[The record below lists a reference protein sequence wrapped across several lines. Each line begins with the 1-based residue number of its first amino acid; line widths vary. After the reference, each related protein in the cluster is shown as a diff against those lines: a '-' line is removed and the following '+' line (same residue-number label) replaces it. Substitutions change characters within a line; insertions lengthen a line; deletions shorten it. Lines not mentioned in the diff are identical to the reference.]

1 MKDHKIRFHC
11 RLCSGL
17 LAKALDLGE
26 TCLANELPSW
36 RIEGGQDKFPL
47 YLSRCTICGHVQLPV
62 VVNPERLFRD
72 YVYQSGTS
80 PVFVKHLQN
89 FARDVQPA
97 RTGGFVVELG
107 SNDGTLLAEYKRLGF
122 EVLGVDPAHNIA
134 NIAEIK
140 NKVPTVRDFF
150 SKGLVG
156 SNWNLK
162 GRKADLIVAL
172 NVFAHADDLA
182 GIVEGVAELLAD
194 GGQFVFEVGYLPDVI
209 AKGLYRICYHEHLA
223 YWHLTPMIPFF
234 ERFGLELFETEPVN
248 TQGGSVRCYV
258 RHRGAVVQQTSNCI
272 RHADCRKN
280 HGAHMP
286 GWHLRE
292 MLAAETPEALDVSRL
307 AVKIAEDKLSIRE
320 VLDQAKAAG
329 QKVCGYGAPAQLT
342 TTCAVLE
349 ITRDDIAYVC
359 DDNPLKQGKFT
370 PGEFIHIV
378 PPSGLYDGGAQVCV
392 IFSANFADDIRERHA
407 DWDGAWVTI

>member
-1 MKDHKIRFHC
+1 MKDYRTNFHC

-17 LAKALDLGE
+17 LDDALYLGE

-36 RIEGGQDKFPL
+36 RIEGGQDEFPL
-47 YLSRCTICGHVQLPV
+47 YLSRCTICGHIQLPV

-80 PVFVKHLQN
+80 PVFVKHLHE

-97 RTGGFVVELG
+97 RPGGFIVEIG
-107 SNDGTLLAEYKRLGF
+107 SNDATLLAEYKRLGF

-134 NIAEIK
+134 NIAELK
-140 NKVPTVRDFF
+140 NKVPTIRDFF
-150 SKGLVG
+150 SKALVE

-194 GGQFVFEVGYLPDVI
+194 DGQFVFEVGYLPDVI
-209 AKGLYRICYHEHLA
+209 AKGLYRVVYHEHLS
-223 YWHLTPMIPFF
+223 YHHLRPLDSFL
-234 ERFGLELFETEPVN
+234 ESHGLIMTDAVHVN
-248 TQGGSVRCYV
+248 TQGGSVRC
-258 RHRGAVVQQTSNCI
+258 
-272 RHADCRKN
+272 HARKKDQWYGWCRPN
-280 HGAHMP
+280 FIA
-286 GWHLRE
+286 
-292 MLAAETPEALDVSRL
+292 LADAETPEALDVSRL
-307 AVKIAEDKLSIRE
+307 AIKIAEDKISIRE

-342 TTCAVLE
+342 TTCSVLE

-370 PGEFIHIV
+370 PGEFIPIV

-392 IFSANFADDIRERHA
+392 IFSANFAADIIDRHK
-407 DWDGAWVTI
+407 DWDGEWVVI